1 MPIKSSFVFVIL
13 PLSPL
18 SPPTANIVPVGTQ
31 LSSCSPAASSSSQV
45 AVTQLVAALANQPY
59 PDRIIRY
66 SYVLY
71 LVVAYVNFFVTNN
84 IHFMVFKWCSVEEKF
99 EVFSLI

>member
-1 MPIKSSFVFVIL
+1 MFVIL

-18 SPPTANIVPVGTQ
+18 SPPSADVVPVGTQ
-31 LSSCSPAASSSSQV
+31 LSSTPAADSSSQV
-45 AVTQLVAALANQPY
+45 ALTQLVAALANQPY

-71 LVVAYVNFFVTNN
+71 LFVACTDF
-84 IHFMVFKWCSVEEKF
+84 
-99 EVFSLI
+99 LICH